1 MPNQCS
7 TPPSTSTEI
16 YLRVVSE
23 GTSYCRSRLAFHPYA
38 QVIRTICTSVPVR
51 SSTSLSKGFNLP
63 KHRST
68 GFGYPTNDLRRAH
81 RVPRAC
87 ALRTF
92 RFRFGFMFLTFNLAI
107 DRNSMGRFS
116 KRTIQRCSTL
126 TSFVAY
132 TPYQAITTW
141 FQALCTSRQ
150 GYFSTFTQ
158 ATSALSVSR
167 SI

>member
-7 TPPSTSTEI
+7 TPPSTSCEI

-81 RVPRAC
+81 RVPGV
-87 ALRTF
+87 LRPCGHF
-92 RFRFGFMFLTFNLAI
+92 AFASASYF
-107 DRNSMGRFS
+107 
-116 KRTIQRCSTL
+116 QYL
-126 TSFVAY
+126 TSPLIG
-132 TPYQAITTW
+132 TPWAVIRNGRYNAAPLLRASSLTRRIR
-141 FQALCTSRQ
+141 L
-150 GYFSTFTQ
+150 
-158 ATSALSVSR
+158 
-167 SI
+167 